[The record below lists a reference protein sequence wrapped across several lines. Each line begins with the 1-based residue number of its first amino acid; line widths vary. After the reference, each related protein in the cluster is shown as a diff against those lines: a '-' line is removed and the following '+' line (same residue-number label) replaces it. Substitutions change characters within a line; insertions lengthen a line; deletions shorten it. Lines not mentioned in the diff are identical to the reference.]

1 MNDKDLEIE
10 KPKISTKTEL
20 INSVKHI
27 LCLILPVAFAFGGYF
42 LSPVLWTLLNKTG
55 IIPEYFKFI
64 CAIISFLLPSIF
76 IFIETRKLN
85 PIIKITITEKKD

>member
-1 MNDKDLEIE
+1 MDNKELEIE
-10 KPKISTKTEL
+10 KPKISTKAEI
-20 INSVKHI
+20 INGIKHI
-27 LCLILPVAFAFGGYF
+27 LCLLLPVIFAFGGYF

-55 IIPEYFKFI
+55 LIPECFKFI